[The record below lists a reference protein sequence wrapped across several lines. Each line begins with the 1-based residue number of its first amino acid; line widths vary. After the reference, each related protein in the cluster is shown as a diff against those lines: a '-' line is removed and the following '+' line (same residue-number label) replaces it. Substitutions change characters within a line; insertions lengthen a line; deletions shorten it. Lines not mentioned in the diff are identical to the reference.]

1 MGTIDY
7 YNNHSEELYEYTKD
21 ISMEEHWDVFT
32 ELLEDNSSIL
42 DLGCGSGRDSAYFI
56 SRGFDVTALDGS
68 ENMCN
73 LASIHIGQEVLHMEF
88 EDIDFEEVFD
98 GVWANA
104 SLHHVP
110 SNDIEEILDKVVKG
124 LKKDGIMYM
133 SFHYGEEEGLEEE
146 RYYTN
151 YNTKTLKGLI
161 ARFEKLELIGI
172 RKSRDIVPERDTQ
185 WIYALVRRI

>member
-7 YNNHSEELYEYTKD
+7 YNNHSEEHYEYTKD
-21 ISMEEHWDVFT
+21 ISMEEHWNVFT
-32 ELLEDNSSIL
+32 KLLPDNASIL

-104 SLHHVP
+104 SLHHIP
-110 SNDIEEILDKVVKG
+110 SNNIDRILDKVVNS

-133 SFHYGEEEGLEEE
+133 SFHHGEDEGLQDE

-151 YNTKTLKGLI
+151 YRTRTLKGLI
-161 ARFEKLELIGI
+161 SRFEKLEVIDI
-172 RKSRDIVPERDTQ
+172 RKSQDIIPDRDVQ